1 MDKKDG
7 MVGIV
12 VVCHNRKLAEELI
25 NFSRE
30 MQHAE
35 FSIENGGGTGTEMY
49 GTNPEIITEAV
60 RNADR
65 GNGVLIFVDLGSA
78 IMSTEIAIE
87 MLDGDIEAR
96 IADVPLIEGLISAV
110 AGNFQ
115 GVTLD
120 ELEKTAME
128 SKTYSKLVTA
138 TS

>member
-1 MDKKDG
+1 MDKKNN

-12 VVCHNRKLAEELI
+12 VVCHNRKLARELI

-35 FSIENGGGTGTEMY
+35 FGIENGGGTGTDSY
-49 GTNPEIITEAV
+49 GTNPEIIIEAV
-60 RNADR
+60 READR
-65 GNGVLIFVDLGSA
+65 GGGVLIFVDLGSA
-78 IMSTEIAIE
+78 IMSTEIALE
-87 MLDGDIEAR
+87 MLNGEIEAR

-128 SKTYSKLVTA
+128 SKSYSKLA
-138 TS
+138 L

>member
-1 MDKKDG
+1 MDKKNN

-12 VVCHNRKLAEELI
+12 VVCHNRKLARELI

-35 FSIENGGGTGTEMY
+35 FGIENGGGTGTDSY
-49 GTNPEIITEAV
+49 GTKPEIIIEAV
-60 RNADR
+60 READR
-65 GNGVLIFVDLGSA
+65 GGGVLIFVDLGSA
-78 IMSTEIAIE
+78 IMSTEIALE
-87 MLDGDIEAR
+87 MLNGEIEAR

-128 SKTYSKLVTA
+128 SKSYSKLA
-138 TS
+138 L

>member
-1 MDKKDG
+1 MDKKNN

-12 VVCHNRKLAEELI
+12 VVCHNRKLARELI

-30 MQHAE
+30 MQHAD
-35 FSIENGGGTGTEMY
+35 FNIENGGGIGTDSY
-49 GTNPEIITEAV
+49 GTNPEIIIQAV
-60 RNADR
+60 RKADS

-78 IMSTEIAIE
+78 IMSTEIALE
-87 MLDGDIEAR
+87 MLKGEVNAK

-128 SKTYSKLVTA
+128 SKSYSKLM
-138 TS
+138 

>member
-1 MDKKDG
+1 MDKKNN

-12 VVCHNRKLAEELI
+12 VVCHNRKLARELI

-35 FSIENGGGTGTEMY
+35 FGIENGGGTGTDSY
-49 GTNPEIITEAV
+49 GTNPEIIIEAV
-60 RNADR
+60 READR
-65 GNGVLIFVDLGSA
+65 GGGVLIFVDLGSA
-78 IMSTEIAIE
+78 IMSTEIALE
-87 MLDGDIEAR
+87 MLNGEIEAR

-128 SKTYSKLVTA
+128 SRSYSKLA
-138 TS
+138 L

>member
-1 MDKKDG
+1 MDKKNG
-7 MVGIV
+7 ITGIV

-35 FSIENGGGTGTEMY
+35 FAIENGGGTGTESY
-49 GTNPEIITEAV
+49 GTNPEIIMEAV
-60 RNADR
+60 RKADS

-78 IMSTEIAIE
+78 IMSTEIALE
-87 MLDGDIEAR
+87 MLAGETEAR

-110 AGNFQ
+110 AGNFP

-128 SKTYSKLVTA
+128 SKTYSKLA
-138 TS
+138 P